1 MINEADLFFKTM
13 PSGQDVFI
21 VRNQDYSLSDV
32 RIVTNLLNDF
42 YFANRSMRFEY
53 YGKKSE
59 GHAIGVYCEWIIRL
73 NIGGFEMICGKC
85 DGWIIN
91 THNWDDDQMCDCE
104 EIEWWRGNGENA

>member
-1 MINEADLFFKTM
+1 MIKEADLFFKTM

-21 VRNQDYSLSDV
+21 VRNQNYSLDDV

-53 YGKKSE
+53 YGKRSE

-73 NIGGFEMICGKC
+73 SIGGFEN
-85 DGWIIN
+85 D
-91 THNWDDDQMCDCE
+91 E
-104 EIEWWRGNGENA
+104 ESMA